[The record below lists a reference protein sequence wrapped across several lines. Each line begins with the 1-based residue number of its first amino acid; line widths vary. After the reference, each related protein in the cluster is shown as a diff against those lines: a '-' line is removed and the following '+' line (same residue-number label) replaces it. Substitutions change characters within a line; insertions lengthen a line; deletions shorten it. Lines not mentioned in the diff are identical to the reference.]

1 MVLAISANSS
11 VSSIFQR
18 GNIHGGLGVSREGC
32 GKILSNN
39 FCVCNNFGC
48 TTDIISNQGGLL

>member
-1 MVLAISANSS
+1 MVFAISANSS

-18 GNIHGGLGVSREGC
+18 GNIHGGLGVSGESY

-39 FCVCNNFGC
+39 FCVFGC
-48 TTDIISNQGGLL
+48 TTDIIFNQEVLL